1 MIHYFHK
8 HHPTSP
14 LLSLPA
20 DAIILLRAALMVL
33 ANTLR
38 LRG

>member
-8 HHPTSP
+8 HHSTTP

-20 DAIILLRAALMVL
+20 DALILLRALLMVA
-33 ANTLR
+33 ANALR
-38 LRG
+38 QR